1 MIDRPIER
9 VVRGRLAASP
19 AVVLLGPRQ
28 VGKTTLARAV
38 AACEPRAVVLD
49 MELAGD
55 RAVLAQPELF
65 LPLHRERLVVIDEVQ
80 LLPELFAA
88 LRPEID
94 AHRRPGRFLLLG
106 SASGELLRQSAQ
118 SLAGRVSFVELTP
131 FLAEEVASD
140 LAGLQ
145 RLWLRGGFPLS
156 WLAPDDE
163 ASMQWRQDF
172 IRTFLLTD
180 LAQMGVRIPAEA
192 LRRFWTM
199 LAHLQGQLFNASQLG
214 QSLGGASHTTA
225 TRYLDTLVD
234 AMVVR
239 RLQPFLANVGKR
251 LVKAPK
257 VYVRDSGLLHALLGL
272 RDAQALQGHAVAGA
286 SWEGFVIEQLAAHA
300 PVDAQLGFYRTAA
313 GAEIDL
319 VVQHGQRRI
328 GFEVKFAAAPKVS
341 RGFWQAAR
349 DLQLDEACVVAPVS
363 RAYPLQADAWVLP
376 VAEAVQRLCG
386 PPA

>member
-1 MIDRPIER
+1 MIDRHIEA
-9 VVRGRLAASP
+9 VVRGRLATVP

-28 VGKTTLARAV
+28 VGKTTLARAG
-38 AACEPRAVVLD
+38 AASSPGAVVLD
-49 MELAGD
+49 MERPSDL
-55 RAVLAQPELF
+55 AVLERPELF

-80 LLPELFAA
+80 LLPQLFSA

-94 AHRRPGRFLLLG
+94 AHRQPGRFLLLG

-118 SLAGRVSFVELTP
+118 SLAGRVSYVELTP
-131 FLAEEVASD
+131 FQAEEVAPD
-140 LAGLQ
+140 LSGLQ
-145 RLWLRGGFPLS
+145 RLWLRGGFPPS
-156 WLAPDDE
+156 WLASSDE

-180 LAQMGVRIPAEA
+180 LAQMGVRIPAET

-239 RLQPFLANVGKR
+239 RLPPFLVNVGKR

-272 RDAQALQGHAVAGA
+272 RDVQALQGHVVAGT

-300 PVDAQLGFYRTAA
+300 PPDAQIGFYRTAA

-319 VVQHGQRRI
+319 VVQHGQRRL
-328 GFEVKFAAAPKVS
+328 GFEVKFASAPQVS

-349 DLQLDEACVVAPVS
+349 DLQLDKACVVAPVP
-363 RAYPLQADAWVLP
+363 RAYPLQADTWVLP
-376 VAEAVQRLCG
+376 LADAVRWLG
-386 PPA
+386 GE

>member
-1 MIDRPIER
+1 MISRSIELL
-9 VVRGRLAASP
+9 VRERLATNP

-28 VGKTTLARAV
+28 VGKMTLARAV
-38 AACEPRAVVLD
+38 AASATRAIVLD
-49 MELAGD
+49 MERASD
-55 RAVLAQPELF
+55 RAALSQPELF
-65 LPLHRERLVVIDEVQ
+65 LPHHRDRLVVIDEVQ
-80 LLPELFAA
+80 LLPELFTA

-94 AHRRPGRFLLLG
+94 VDRRPGRFLLLG

-131 FLAEEVASD
+131 FLAEEVVSD
-140 LAGLQ
+140 LLELQ
-145 RLWLRGGFPLS
+145 QLWLRGGFPLS
-156 WLAPDDE
+156 WLASSDE

-199 LAHLQGQLFNASQLG
+199 LAYLQGELFNASQLG

-225 TRYLDTLVD
+225 ARYLDTLVD
-234 AMVVR
+234 AMVIR

-257 VYVRDSGLLHALLGL
+257 VYIRDSGLLHALLGL
-272 RDAQALQGHAVAGA
+272 RDVLGLQGHAVAGA
-286 SWEGFVIEQLAAHA
+286 SWEGFVIEQIAAHA
-300 PVDAQLGFYRTAA
+300 TPDAQLGFYRTAA

-349 DLQLDEACVVAPVS
+349 DLQLDEAYVVAPVAQ
-363 RAYPLQADAWVLP
+363 AYPLQSDAWVLP
-376 VAEAVQRLCG
+376 VSDAVRRLNG
-386 PPA
+386 T

>member
-1 MIDRPIER
+1 M
-9 VVRGRLAASP
+9 
-19 AVVLLGPRQ
+19 
-28 VGKTTLARAV
+28 
-38 AACEPRAVVLD
+38 
-49 MELAGD
+49 
-55 RAVLAQPELF
+55 
-65 LPLHRERLVVIDEVQ
+65 IDEVQ
-80 LLPELFAA
+80 LLPQLFSA

-94 AHRRPGRFLLLG
+94 AHRQPGRFLLLG

-118 SLAGRVSFVELTP
+118 SLAGRVSYVELTP
-131 FLAEEVASD
+131 FQAEEVAPD
-140 LAGLQ
+140 LSGLQ
-145 RLWLRGGFPLS
+145 RLWLRGGFPPS
-156 WLAPDDE
+156 WLASSDE

-180 LAQMGVRIPAEA
+180 LAQMGVRIPAET

-239 RLQPFLANVGKR
+239 RLPPFLVNVGKR

-272 RDAQALQGHAVAGA
+272 RDVQALQGHVVAGA

-300 PVDAQLGFYRTAA
+300 PPDAQIGFYRTAA

-319 VVQHGQRRI
+319 VVQHGQRRL
-328 GFEVKFAAAPKVS
+328 GFEVKFASAPQVS

-349 DLQLDEACVVAPVS
+349 DLQLDKACVVAPVP
-363 RAYPLQADAWVLP
+363 RAYPLQADTWVLP
-376 VAEAVQRLCG
+376 LADAVRWLSG
-386 PPA
+386 E

>member
-1 MIDRPIER
+1 MIDRHIEA
-9 VVRGRLAASP
+9 VVRRRLATVP
-19 AVVLLGPRQ
+19 ALVLLGPRQ

-38 AACEPRAVVLD
+38 AASSPGAVVLD
-49 MELAGD
+49 MERSSDL
-55 RAVLAQPELF
+55 AVLERPELF

-80 LLPELFAA
+80 LLPQLFSA

-94 AHRRPGRFLLLG
+94 AHRQPGRFLLLG

-118 SLAGRVSFVELTP
+118 SLAGRVSYVELTP
-131 FLAEEVASD
+131 FQAEEVAPD
-140 LAGLQ
+140 LSGLQ
-145 RLWLRGGFPLS
+145 RLWLRGGFPPS
-156 WLAPDDE
+156 WLAASDE

-180 LAQMGVRIPAEA
+180 LAQMGVRIPAET

-239 RLQPFLANVGKR
+239 RLPPFLVNVGKR

-272 RDAQALQGHAVAGA
+272 RDVQALQGHVVAGT

-300 PVDAQLGFYRTAA
+300 PPDAQIGFYRTAA

-319 VVQHGQRRI
+319 VVQHGQRRL
-328 GFEVKFAAAPKVS
+328 GFEVKFASAPQVS

-349 DLQLDEACVVAPVS
+349 DLQLDKACVVAPVP
-363 RAYPLQADAWVLP
+363 RAYPLQADTWVLP
-376 VAEAVQRLCG
+376 LADAVRWLG
-386 PPA
+386 GE

>member
-1 MIDRPIER
+1 MMIKRPIELL
-9 VVRGRLAASP
+9 VRERLATNP

-38 AACEPRAVVLD
+38 AASATRAVVLD
-49 MELAGD
+49 MERAGD
-55 RAVLAQPELF
+55 RAVLSQPELF
-65 LPLHRERLVVIDEVQ
+65 LPHHHEQLVVIDEVQ

-94 AHRRPGRFLLLG
+94 ADRRPGRFLLLG

-131 FLAEEVASD
+131 FLAEEVVSD
-140 LAGLQ
+140 LLGLQ
-145 RLWLRGGFPLS
+145 QLWLRGGFPLS
-156 WLAPDDE
+156 WLASSDE

-272 RDAQALQGHAVAGA
+272 GNVLGLQGHAVAGA
-286 SWEGFVIEQLAAHA
+286 SWEGFVIEQIAAYA
-300 PVDAQLGFYRTAA
+300 PPDAQLGFYRTAA

-341 RGFWQAAR
+341 RGFWQAAH

-363 RAYPLQADAWVLP
+363 RAYPLQSDVWVLP
-376 VAEAVQRLCG
+376 VSDAVRRLTG
-386 PPA
+386 V